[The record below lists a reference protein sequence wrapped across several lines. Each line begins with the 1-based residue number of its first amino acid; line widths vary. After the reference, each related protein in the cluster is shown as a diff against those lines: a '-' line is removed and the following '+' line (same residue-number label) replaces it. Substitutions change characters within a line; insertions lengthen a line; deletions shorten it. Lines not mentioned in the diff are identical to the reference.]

1 MPAIGK
7 LKSQS
12 RSKSVSVDDKKE
24 EEEPVAL
31 RLPEIIKVICAS
43 ILQ

>member
-12 RSKSVSVDDKKE
+12 RSKSVSADDKKEE

-31 RLPEIIKVICAS
+31 RLPEIIKVIS
-43 ILQ
+43 G